1 MALLARLSLRFP
13 TIEFPDC
20 LEDASVGIGY
30 LLGPRSS
37 ELFVADQDWRA
48 KFLKVLAK
56 GSRLILVSSNPA
68 QWSELR
74 MDSDTSAEVLRS
86 CVGVFVGSPGKITTV
101 LAEIRGS
108 ECFGAEKSHLE
119 LVDSLLDVGVFFS
132 TYGVESGTRLGRA
145 LVGVGSGIIETA
157 AEKVAS
163 PVITS
168 GPGSMAEIR
177 EVEGALG
184 VLPDVLLAH
193 TVVATVL
200 PHLASR
206 LKLPLVWWLHE
217 FGDVDHGFRYSPS
230 REDFSRWVKGV
241 ATVVVANSESVRD
254 HFFGEDSS
262 EIPVIGYLIQ
272 GLDNV
277 PTTPRTSDHVSL
289 GVVARIETSKGHSTV
304 LEAVALLVERGTS
317 VSLHLYGSG
326 STRAVINLKNLVRS
340 LGLEKQVIF
349 HGYVDDAEA
358 IFASLDAVVVAS
370 VSEALGRVP
379 IEAGLRG
386 VPVFFNPRG
395 HLASLLEDGVT
406 GISFDS
412 DSPSSLASR
421 IDSLFSN
428 SLDYEKL
435 RLTAWHHWRDSLSV
449 GDYRAEWLGVLKQA
463 QRNYLE
469 RAM

>member
-1 MALLARLSLRFP
+1 
-13 TIEFPDC
+13 
-20 LEDASVGIGY
+20 
-30 LLGPRSS
+30 
-37 ELFVADQDWRA
+37 
-48 KFLKVLAK
+48 
-56 GSRLILVSSNPA
+56 
-68 QWSELR
+68 
-74 MDSDTSAEVLRS
+74 
-86 CVGVFVGSPGKITTV
+86 
-101 LAEIRGS
+101 
-108 ECFGAEKSHLE
+108 
-119 LVDSLLDVGVFFS
+119 
-132 TYGVESGTRLGRA
+132 
-145 LVGVGSGIIETA
+145 
-157 AEKVAS
+157 
-163 PVITS
+163 
-168 GPGSMAEIR
+168 MAEIR